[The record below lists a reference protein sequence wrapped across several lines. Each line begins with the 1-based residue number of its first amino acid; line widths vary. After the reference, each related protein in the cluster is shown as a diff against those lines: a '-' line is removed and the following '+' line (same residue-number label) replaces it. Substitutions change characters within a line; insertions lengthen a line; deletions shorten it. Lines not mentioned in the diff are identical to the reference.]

1 MSVEAKIKFYKN
13 KKFLGSYFVY
23 NGDCDGRDTFWCS
36 LSEWDGVMKLQM
48 VNNGLLYFN
57 AKDEEMFVFEEGEKE
72 YDVIKKYINKKN
84 KTSLTLRLINNKWV
98 SRLIIRKKNKKIKKV
113 NSFAGLES
121 KVEELNETVKNTD
134 LFDEVDEQI
143 IKEKT
148 QEIKKLEEEIK
159 KLKEKIKE
167 LNKGNKRKLKTEN
180 NKLKKENKKLKEDNK
195 QIHQLI
201 LEAKEESLL
210 LPTQYHTKY
219 KDGTDGVNWT
229 MIKKATKILSDIRE
243 IINV

>member
-1 MSVEAKIKFYKN
+1 MSVEAKIRFYKN

-57 AKDEEMFVFEEGEKE
+57 ANDEEMFVFEEGEKE

-84 KTSLTLRLINNKWV
+84 KTSLTLRLNNNKWV
-98 SRLIIRKKNKKIKKV
+98 STLTNHKKNKKLKKV

-121 KVEELNETVKNTD
+121 KVEELNEIIKNTSNS
-134 LFDEVDEQI
+134 FDEVDEQI

-180 NKLKKENKKLKEDNK
+180 NKLKKENQKLKEENEK
-195 QIHQLI
+195 L
-201 LEAKEESLL
+201 KEENEK
-210 LPTQYHTKY
+210 TKEENE
-219 KDGTDGVNWT
+219 KL
-229 MIKKATKILSDIRE
+229 KKKNE
-243 IINV
+243 ININESYLHFMEEHSISS